1 MSYPSR
7 ILFLRRQIAPFQ
19 TWRLDCMTE
28 NFLIAIVALATLG
41 AVAAGLQIALFVSHR
56 SLRRSLAQVA
66 VQLREHFEALPAQMR
81 QDNSAGRQELAQSLF
96 AALNQVSEGTR
107 ESLRTQTE
115 TLSSLRDA
123 LDRQLALMMQ
133 TSEQKSEALRSTL
146 EGKLAAIQQ
155 DNNTKLEQMRATVE
169 EKLQTTLERRLGDSF
184 KIVSENLQQVHIAMG
199 EMRKL
204 AGEIGSLQTLM
215 SNVKNR
221 GGWGEFQL
229 GAILDQFLSP
239 EQYARNVRPRG
250 NGETVEFAIKLPGRD
265 LDGSQVWLP
274 IDAKFPKEDYEKL
287 LAAIDRRDMEQVRI
301 STGQLELR
309 IKANARDISQKYL
322 CPPLTTDFA
331 IMFLPTEG
339 LYAEVLRVPGLA
351 DSIQREHRV
360 VVAGPT
366 TLVALLNSLQV
377 GFRTLAIEKRSSEV
391 WKILGAVKA
400 QFDTFGEVL
409 AKVQRKLMQA
419 TSDIETVG
427 TKARSMQ
434 RKLREVEGVSV
445 KDSDALFGIANEE
458 DPESAANLEQ
468 PNGKDASLIE

>member
-1 MSYPSR
+1 
-7 ILFLRRQIAPFQ
+7 
-19 TWRLDCMTE
+19 MTE
-28 NFLIAIVALATLG
+28 YLLIAIVALA
-41 AVAAGLQIALFVSHR
+41 AVVAGLQIALLVSNR
-56 SLRRSLAQVA
+56 SLRRLLAEVA
-66 VQLREHFEALPAQMR
+66 IQLRGQFGALPAQMR

-96 AALNQVSEGTR
+96 AALKQVSEGIR
-107 ESLRTQTE
+107 DSLRTQNE
-115 TLSSLRDA
+115 ALSSLRDT
-123 LDRQLALMMQ
+123 LDRQLALMTQ
-133 TSEQKSEALRSTL
+133 TSEQKSEALRATL

-155 DNNTKLEQMRATVE
+155 DNTAKLEQMRATVE

-229 GAILDQFLSP
+229 GAILEQFLSP
-239 EQYARNVRPRG
+239 EQYEKNVRPRG

-265 LDGSQVWLP
+265 LDGSHVWLP

-287 LAAIDRRDMEQVRI
+287 LAAIDRGDAEQVRI
-301 STGQLELR
+301 STGQLEVR
-309 IKANARDISQKYL
+309 IKTNARDISQKYL
-322 CPPLTTDFA
+322 SPPQTTDFA

-360 VVAGPT
+360 IVAGPT

-409 AKVQRKLMQA
+409 AKVQRKLLQA

-445 KDSDALFGIANEE
+445 EDSNAVFGITNPE
-458 DPESAANLEQ
+458 DPSLAENLEES
-468 PNGKDASLIE
+468 NGKGIQLIE

>member
-1 MSYPSR
+1 
-7 ILFLRRQIAPFQ
+7 
-19 TWRLDCMTE
+19 MTE
-28 NFLIAIVALATLG
+28 NLLIGIGALLALTVA
-41 AVAAGLQIALFVSHR
+41 LQIAHLVSSR
-56 SLRRSLAQVA
+56 SLRRHTTVVSS
-66 VQLREHFEALPAQMR
+66 QLRERLEALPAEMR

-96 AALNQVSEGTR
+96 AALNQVATSTR
-107 ESLRTQTE
+107 DSLRMQNE
-115 TLSSLRDA
+115 ALGNLREA
-123 LDRQLALMMQ
+123 LDRQLALMSQ
-133 TSEQKSEALRSTL
+133 TSEQKSETLRVALDNR
-146 EGKLAAIQQ
+146 LAAIQH
-155 DNNTKLEQMRATVE
+155 DNNAKLEQMRATVE
-169 EKLQTTLERRLGDSF
+169 EKLQTTLERRLGESF

-229 GAILDQFLSP
+229 SAILEQFLSP
-239 EQYARNVRPRG
+239 EQYAKNVRPRG

-265 LDGSQVWLP
+265 LDGAHVWLP

-287 LAAIDRRDMEQVRI
+287 LAAIDRRDADQVRI
-301 STGQLELR
+301 STSQLEVR
-309 IKANARDISQKYL
+309 IKTNARDISQKYL
-322 CPPLTTDFA
+322 CPPQTTDFA

-351 DSIQREHRV
+351 DFIQREHRV
-360 VVAGPT
+360 IIAGPT

-377 GFRTLAIEKRSSEV
+377 GFRTLAIEQRSSEV
-391 WKILGAVKA
+391 WKVLGAVKA

-409 AKVQRKLMQA
+409 AKVQRKLLQA

-434 RKLREVEGVSV
+434 RKLREVEGMSV
-445 KDSDALFGIANEE
+445 KESDALLGIGDEE
-458 DPESAANLEQ
+458 PVMAEHLDEQ
-468 PNGKDASLIE
+468 NGCNGALLNAERTLDL

>member
-1 MSYPSR
+1 
-7 ILFLRRQIAPFQ
+7 
-19 TWRLDCMTE
+19 MTE
-28 NFLIAIVALATLG
+28 NLLIGIGALLALT
-41 AVAAGLQIALFVSHR
+41 AALQIAHLVSSR
-56 SLRRSLAQVA
+56 SLRRHTTVVA
-66 VQLREHFEALPAQMR
+66 SQLRERLEALPAEMR

-96 AALNQVSEGTR
+96 AALNQVGTSTR
-107 ESLRTQTE
+107 DSLRVQNE
-115 TLSSLRDA
+115 ALGNLREA
-123 LDRQLALMMQ
+123 LDRQLALMSQ
-133 TSEQKSEALRSTL
+133 TSEQKSETLRVALDNR
-146 EGKLAAIQQ
+146 LAAIQH
-155 DNNTKLEQMRATVE
+155 DNNAKLEQMRATVE
-169 EKLQTTLERRLGDSF
+169 EKLQTTLERRLGESF

-229 GAILDQFLSP
+229 SAILEQFLSP
-239 EQYARNVRPRG
+239 EQYAKNVRPRG

-265 LDGSQVWLP
+265 LDGAHVWLP

-287 LAAIDRRDMEQVRI
+287 LAAIDRRDADQVRI
-301 STGQLELR
+301 STSQLEVR
-309 IKANARDISQKYL
+309 IKTNARDISQKYL
-322 CPPLTTDFA
+322 CPPQTTDFA

-351 DSIQREHRV
+351 DFIQREHRV
-360 VVAGPT
+360 IIAGPT

-377 GFRTLAIEKRSSEV
+377 GFRTLAIEQRSSEV
-391 WKILGAVKA
+391 WKVLGAVKA

-409 AKVQRKLMQA
+409 AKVQRKLLQA

-434 RKLREVEGVSV
+434 RKLREVEGMSV
-445 KDSDALFGIANEE
+445 KESDALLGIGDEE
-458 DPESAANLEQ
+458 PVMAEHLDEQ
-468 PNGKDASLIE
+468 NGCNGALLNAERALDL

>member
-1 MSYPSR
+1 
-7 ILFLRRQIAPFQ
+7 
-19 TWRLDCMTE
+19 MTE
-28 NFLIAIVALATLG
+28 NLFIAALALG
-41 AVAAGLQIALFVSHR
+41 SIVAGLQAALFIANRCLHR
-56 SLRRSLAQVA
+56 RMVDL
-66 VQLREHFEALPAQMR
+66 VQQIRGQLEILPAQMR
-81 QDNSAGRQELAQSLF
+81 QDNSAGRQELAQAF
-96 AALNQVSEGTR
+96 FGALNQVAEVTR
-107 ESLRTQTE
+107 DSLRTQNN
-115 TLSSLRDA
+115 TLSDLRES
-123 LDRQLALMMQ
+123 LDRQLTLMTQ
-133 TSEQKSEALRSTL
+133 TSEQKSETLRAAL

-155 DNNTKLEQMRATVE
+155 DNNAKLEQMRSTVE

-229 GAILDQFLSP
+229 SAILEQFLSP
-239 EQYARNVRPRG
+239 EQYAKNVRPHG

-265 LDGSQVWLP
+265 FDGSHVWLP

-287 LAAIDRRDMEQVRI
+287 LAAIDRRDAEQVRV
-301 STGQLELR
+301 STSQLEVR

-322 CPPLTTDFA
+322 CPPQTTDFA
-331 IMFLPTEG
+331 VMFLPTEG

-351 DSIQREHRV
+351 DFIQREHRV
-360 VVAGPT
+360 IIAGPT

-391 WKILGAVKA
+391 WKVLGAVKA

-409 AKVQRKLMQA
+409 GKVQRKLLQA

-445 KDSDALFGIANEE
+445 KESDALFGIADEE
-458 DPESAANLEQ
+458 PVIAEHLDES
-468 PNGKDASLIE
+468 NGCRETAPGVERALDL

>member
-1 MSYPSR
+1 M
-7 ILFLRRQIAPFQ
+7 I
-19 TWRLDCMTE
+19 E
-28 NFLIAIVALATLG
+28 NLLIAAVGLG
-41 AVAAGLQIALFVSHR
+41 VVIAAFQGALFFANR
-56 SLRRSLAQVA
+56 SLRRRVADLALR
-66 VQLREHFEALPAQMR
+66 LREDVEILPARMR
-81 QDNSAGRQELAQSLF
+81 QDNSAGRQELAQLF
-96 AALNQVSEGTR
+96 FGALNQVSEVTR
-107 ESLRTQTE
+107 DSLRTQNE
-115 TLSSLRDA
+115 AVSNLRDA
-123 LDRQLALMMQ
+123 LDRQLALMSQ
-133 TSEQKSEALRSTL
+133 TSEQRSEILRAAL

-155 DNNTKLEQMRATVE
+155 DNNARLEQMRATVE

-229 GAILDQFLSP
+229 SAILEQFLSP
-239 EQYARNVRPRG
+239 EQYAKNVRPRG
-250 NGETVEFAIKLPGRD
+250 HGETVEFAIKFPGRD
-265 LDGSQVWLP
+265 HDGSHVWLP

-287 LAAIDRRDMEQVRI
+287 LAALERRDAEQARI
-301 STGQLELR
+301 STAQLEVR

-322 CPPLTTDFA
+322 SPPQTTDFA

-351 DSIQREHRV
+351 DFIQREHRV
-360 VVAGPT
+360 IIAGPT

-391 WKILGAVKA
+391 WKVLGAVKA

-409 AKVQRKLMQA
+409 GKVQRKLLQA

-445 KDSDALFGIANEE
+445 KESDALFGIADEE
-458 DPESAANLEQ
+458 PILTDHLEE
-468 PNGKDASLIE
+468 PNGCRDTLPSVDRALDL

>member
-1 MSYPSR
+1 
-7 ILFLRRQIAPFQ
+7 
-19 TWRLDCMTE
+19 MTE
-28 NFLIAIVALATLG
+28 NLLIGIGALLALTVA
-41 AVAAGLQIALFVSHR
+41 LQIAHLVSSR
-56 SLRRSLAQVA
+56 SLRRHTTVVA
-66 VQLREHFEALPAQMR
+66 SQLRERLEALPAEMR

-96 AALNQVSEGTR
+96 AALNQVATSTR
-107 ESLRTQTE
+107 DSLRMQNE
-115 TLSSLRDA
+115 ALGNLREA
-123 LDRQLALMMQ
+123 LDRQLALMSQ
-133 TSEQKSEALRSTL
+133 TSERKSETLRVALDNR
-146 EGKLAAIQQ
+146 LAAIQH
-155 DNNTKLEQMRATVE
+155 DNNAKLEQMRATVE
-169 EKLQTTLERRLGDSF
+169 EKLQTTLERRLGESF

-229 GAILDQFLSP
+229 SAILEQFLSP
-239 EQYARNVRPRG
+239 EQYAKNVRPRG

-265 LDGSQVWLP
+265 LDGAHVWLP

-287 LAAIDRRDMEQVRI
+287 LAAIDRRDADQVRI
-301 STGQLELR
+301 STSQLEVR
-309 IKANARDISQKYL
+309 IKTNARDISQKYL
-322 CPPLTTDFA
+322 CPPQTTDFA

-351 DSIQREHRV
+351 DFIQREHRV
-360 VVAGPT
+360 IIAGPT

-377 GFRTLAIEKRSSEV
+377 GFRTLAIEQRSSEV
-391 WKILGAVKA
+391 WKVLGAVKA

-409 AKVQRKLMQA
+409 AKVQRKLLQA

-434 RKLREVEGVSV
+434 RKLREVEGMSV
-445 KDSDALFGIANEE
+445 KESDALLGIGDEE
-458 DPESAANLEQ
+458 PVMAEHLDEQ
-468 PNGKDASLIE
+468 NGCNGALLNAERTLDL

>member
-1 MSYPSR
+1 
-7 ILFLRRQIAPFQ
+7 
-19 TWRLDCMTE
+19 MTE
-28 NFLIAIVALATLG
+28 NLLIGIGALLALT
-41 AVAAGLQIALFVSHR
+41 AALQIAHLISSR
-56 SLRRSLAQVA
+56 SLRWHTTVVVS
-66 VQLREHFEALPAQMR
+66 QLRERLEALPAEMR

-96 AALNQVSEGTR
+96 AALNQVATSTR
-107 ESLRTQTE
+107 DSLRMQNE
-115 TLSSLRDA
+115 ALGNLRGA
-123 LDRQLALMMQ
+123 LDRQLALMSQ
-133 TSEQKSEALRSTL
+133 TSEQKSETLRVALDSR
-146 EGKLAAIQQ
+146 LAAIQQ
-155 DNNTKLEQMRATVE
+155 DNNAKLEQMRATVE

-229 GAILDQFLSP
+229 SAILEQFLSP
-239 EQYARNVRPRG
+239 EQYAKNVRPRG

-265 LDGSQVWLP
+265 LDGSHVWLP

-287 LAAIDRRDMEQVRI
+287 LAAIDRRDAEQVRI
-301 STGQLELR
+301 STTQLEVR

-322 CPPLTTDFA
+322 CPPQTTDFA
-331 IMFLPTEG
+331 ILFLPTEG

-351 DSIQREHRV
+351 DFIQREHRV
-360 VVAGPT
+360 IIAGPT

-377 GFRTLAIEKRSSEV
+377 GFRTLAIEQRSSEV
-391 WKILGAVKA
+391 WKVLGAVKA

-409 AKVQRKLMQA
+409 GKVQRKLLQA

-445 KDSDALFGIANEE
+445 KESDALFGIAVEAE
-458 DPESAANLEQ
+458 HLDE
-468 PNGKDASLIE
+468 PNGCRDTVPSVERALDL

>member
-1 MSYPSR
+1 
-7 ILFLRRQIAPFQ
+7 
-19 TWRLDCMTE
+19 MTE
-28 NFLIAIVALATLG
+28 NLLIAIVALA
-41 AVAAGLQIALFVSHR
+41 VIVAGLQIAHLVSTR
-56 SLRRSLAQVA
+56 TLRRALSDALAQ
-66 VQLREHFEALPAQMR
+66 LRARLDSLPAEMR

-107 ESLRTQTE
+107 DSLRTQTE
-115 TLSSLRDA
+115 AVSSLREV
-123 LDRQLALMMQ
+123 LDRQFTHMTQ
-133 TSEQKSEALRSTL
+133 ISDQRFEALRAAV
-146 EGKLAAIQQ
+146 EARLAAIQH
-155 DNNTKLEQMRATVE
+155 DNNARLEQMRETVE
-169 EKLQTTLERRLGDSF
+169 EKLQTTLERRLGESF

-204 AGEIGSLQTLM
+204 AGEVGSLQTLM

-229 GAILDQFLSP
+229 AAILEQFLSP
-239 EQYARNVRPRG
+239 EQYAKNVQPRG

-265 LDGSQVWLP
+265 VDGSHVWLP

-287 LAAIDRRDMEQVRI
+287 LAAIDRQDAEQIRV

-309 IKANARDISQKYL
+309 IKANARDISHKYL
-322 CPPLTTDFA
+322 GPPQTTDFA

-351 DSIQREHRV
+351 DAIQREHRV
-360 VVAGPT
+360 IVTGPT

-391 WKILGAVKA
+391 WKILSAVKA
-400 QFDTFGEVL
+400 QFSTFGEVL
-409 AKVQRKLMQA
+409 AKVQRKLQQA
-419 TSDIETVG
+419 TNDIETVG

-434 RKLREVEGVSV
+434 RKLREVESASV
-445 KDSDALFGIANEE
+445 EDSNAVFGITNEE
-458 DPESAANLEQ
+458 DPEPELQEDRNES
-468 PNGKDASLIE
+468 NGKGVPLIE